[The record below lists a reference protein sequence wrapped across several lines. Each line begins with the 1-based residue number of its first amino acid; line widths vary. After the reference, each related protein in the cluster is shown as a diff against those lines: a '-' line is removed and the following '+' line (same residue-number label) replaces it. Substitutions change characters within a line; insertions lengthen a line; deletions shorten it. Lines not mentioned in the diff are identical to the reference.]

1 MKINRLKKCWI
12 YLHLKYCEIF
22 NKKILTEYITIFKY
36 KNKIGYFI
44 NVPAFNKRDAKRKVR
59 DIVKYSDFFVGENI
73 KNVKDIQVI
82 VIKREDNCYE

>member
-1 MKINRLKKCWI
+1 MKKWRKIYIN
-12 YLHLKYCEIF
+12 LHIKLCEIF
-22 NKKILTEYITIFKY
+22 NKKILTEYITVFKY